1 MGVSAGAEEGDAGG
15 EGNVSRD
22 LLPNEMEVVDAE
34 PHVFAA
40 AADRVGVVHTVVL
53 RGAGVEHGADV
64 LVIRKDSERLGG
76 RCRCCRSKG
85 EHGKNSEVGKLAKRT
100 CRHRPPLET
109 RPRSLL
115 AREAKAARSLAEAIS
130 EREGTAGLHRLRGY
144 RIKVRL
150 NGRNPRAITGDRCT
164 SFSCGADIPSG
175 AKEAAEKLGISC
187 EIGEKR
193 PSGAKAHFDPV
204 GFMRGL
210 KPPPPSG
217 SSFSAACKAPPIL
230 PGLCTD

>member
-1 MGVSAGAEEGDAGG
+1 
-15 EGNVSRD
+15 
-22 LLPNEMEVVDAE
+22 
-34 PHVFAA
+34 
-40 AADRVGVVHTVVL
+40 
-53 RGAGVEHGADV
+53 
-64 LVIRKDSERLGG
+64 
-76 RCRCCRSKG
+76 
-85 EHGKNSEVGKLAKRT
+85 
-100 CRHRPPLET
+100 
-109 RPRSLL
+109 L

-193 PSGAKAHFDPV
+193 PSGAKARVDPV

-217 SSFSAACKAPPIL
+217 SSFSAACKARIDSVGFMRGLKPRVPPDRVFPRPVKPALIL
-230 PGLCTD
+230 LALCGTKVPAYCPNGFFRSLQSRALSKKPCSLLRCDG